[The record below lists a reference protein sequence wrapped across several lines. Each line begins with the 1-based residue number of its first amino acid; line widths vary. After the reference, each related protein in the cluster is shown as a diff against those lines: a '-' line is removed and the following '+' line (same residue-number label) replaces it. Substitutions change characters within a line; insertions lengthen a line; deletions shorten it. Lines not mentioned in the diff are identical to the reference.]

1 MPGAETFGTPRR
13 MAMIVK
19 NAVVNENEFVVR
31 LEYEN
36 AVKIFWSDGLSRR
49 INLRK
54 RSFERRSLLFQGV
67 ECI

>member
-1 MPGAETFGTPRR
+1 MGGRTLWGHSEKELMSGAETFGTPRR

-36 AVKIFWSDGLSRR
+36 AVKIFWSDGL
-49 INLRK
+49 
-54 RSFERRSLLFQGV
+54 
-67 ECI
+67 